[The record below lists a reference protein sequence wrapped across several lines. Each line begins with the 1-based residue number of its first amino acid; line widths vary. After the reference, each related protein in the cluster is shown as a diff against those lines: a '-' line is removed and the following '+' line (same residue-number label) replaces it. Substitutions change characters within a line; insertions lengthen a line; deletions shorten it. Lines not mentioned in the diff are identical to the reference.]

1 MPFFAPMA
9 LRNILFTSV
18 VGPPGGDG
26 PHSRYKNPM
35 SLLNNQVTR
44 GQQHYGVQM
53 FSRTFAYDLFGA
65 NLNANV
71 AVLDFPSEEQL
82 KAKLLER
89 QWDRGGLSGIM
100 ANFEKGVVTWRL
112 VRETLP
118 EVPIDI
124 GGPLVNDDEV
134 TQEFIERT
142 LLACPTETFNV
153 WEPSFER
160 SGRPERLASGG
171 LSDWLR

>member
-1 MPFFAPMA
+1 MQLIAMSLPAQMS
-9 LRNILFTSV
+9 LRNILFSSV
-18 VGPPGGDG
+18 VGPHGVDG

-44 GQQHYGVQM
+44 GQQHYSVQM

-71 AVLDFPSEEQL
+71 AVLDFPSEDQL

-89 QWDRGGLSGIM
+89 RWDRVGLSGIM
-100 ANFEKGVVTWRL
+100 ANFEKVVVTWRL

-118 EVPIDI
+118 EVSIDI
-124 GGPLVNDDEV
+124 GGHIVNDDEV
-134 TQEFIERT
+134 TQRAHRTHAASVSERD
-142 LLACPTETFNV
+142 LQ
-153 WEPSFER
+153 
-160 SGRPERLASGG
+160 G
-171 LSDWLR
+171 LGAVV